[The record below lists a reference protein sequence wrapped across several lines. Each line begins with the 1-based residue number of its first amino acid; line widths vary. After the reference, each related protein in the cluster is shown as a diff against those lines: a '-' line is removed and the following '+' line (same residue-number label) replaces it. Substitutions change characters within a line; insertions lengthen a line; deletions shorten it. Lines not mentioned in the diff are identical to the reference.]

1 LIVNNSEVRLNY
13 VCIYGACGLNFRSG
27 SRVDPR
33 FAKGGDELW
42 RAVSMSLLGGFGEE
56 PPAVHPRGAEPLV
69 GNQVVPIEAERH
81 LSIFRQKRGQ
91 RLSL

>member
-1 LIVNNSEVRLNY
+1 MFVFTVHVALTSEVVAGWIQDLLR
-13 VCIYGACGLNFRSG
+13 
-27 SRVDPR
+27 
-33 FAKGGDELW
+33 GDELW

-69 GNQVVPIEAERH
+69 GNQVVPTEAERH